1 MIDRENIRLRPLKKS
16 DSELFFKWRN
26 DLNFVEKA
34 LSMRLPKHE
43 LLEETWLDNAM
54 QDTSNRNVYF
64 IIEAR
69 DTGQPIGFTALTNID
84 WISRNA
90 SAGIAVMHQDYRGK
104 GLSTES
110 FRALF
115 DYGFNILNLHK
126 IWTHVY
132 SVNQASVKLHERL
145 GCSLEG
151 TLKEHYYWNNAYHDA
166 FQYGILK
173 ETFNSLNKPK

>member
-1 MIDRENIRLRPLKKS
+1 MIIAENIQLRPLKKS
-16 DSELFFKWRN
+16 DKDLFFAWRN
-26 DLNFVEKA
+26 DLTFIEMA

-43 LLEETWLDNAM
+43 LLEETWIENAM
-54 QDTSNRNVYF
+54 VDISNRHVYF
-64 IIEAR
+64 IIEAIES
-69 DTGQPIGFTALTNID
+69 GEAIGFTALTNVD

-90 SAGIAVMHQDYRGK
+90 AAGIAIMHPEYRGK

-110 FRALF
+110 FLTLF
-115 DYGFNILNLHK
+115 DYGFNKLNLHK

-145 GCSLEG
+145 GCTLEG

-166 FQYGILK
+166 LQYGITK
-173 ETFNSLNKPK
+173 DHFNKING